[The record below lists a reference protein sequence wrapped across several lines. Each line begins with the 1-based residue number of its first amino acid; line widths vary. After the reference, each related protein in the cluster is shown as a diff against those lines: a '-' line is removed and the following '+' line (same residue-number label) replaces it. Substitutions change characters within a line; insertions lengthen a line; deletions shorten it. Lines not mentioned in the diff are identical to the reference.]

1 MKGLGALDERFDAAD
16 IAQLIRNIRAEI
28 DRPESDDT
36 MTPDDN
42 GVINPEHLYLKQ
54 APVICQLDHLLADAI
69 SELQTRA
76 DIFHRF
82 HHYGEPLITERE
94 TDCIYEAARYLAFDL
109 VPMIRDELHRL
120 KGESDV

>member
-28 DRPESDDT
+28 GHPESDDT
-36 MTPDDN
+36 TLDDG

-54 APVICQLDHLLADAI
+54 TPVVCQLDHLLADAV

-76 DIFHRF
+76 DIFHKF
-82 HHYGEPLITERE
+82 HHYGEPLVAERE
-94 TDCIYEAARYLAFDL
+94 VDCIYEAARYLAFDL